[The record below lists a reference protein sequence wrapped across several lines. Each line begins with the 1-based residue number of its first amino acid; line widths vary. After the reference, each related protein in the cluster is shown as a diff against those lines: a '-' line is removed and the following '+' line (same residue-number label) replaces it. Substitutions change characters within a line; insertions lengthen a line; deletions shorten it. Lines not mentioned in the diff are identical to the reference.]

1 MRITS
6 PANPRIKAAAALKER
21 REREKTGLFLI
32 EGAREIARA
41 LQAGIGLVEV
51 YRGENLN
58 PEEAR
63 VAAGLDRLPW
73 LPILLASEAVLKKL
87 SNRENP
93 AGLVALARIPRT
105 SLSSHTPPKNA
116 LVLLAVGIEKP
127 GNLGAILRSAEAAG
141 ASAVL
146 AVGGTDLYSPQ
157 VVHNSTGAIF
167 SLPCFSVGEEEAWGW
182 LERHQ
187 SPLVATT
194 PQAEKTYWEAN
205 LRGAVAL
212 ALGPEHQGLGPA
224 WLARATSRVRVPMW
238 GQADSLNV
246 SVTAA
251 LVLYEA
257 ARQRSFR

>member
-6 PANPRIKAAAALKER
+6 TANPRIKAAAALKER
-21 REREKTGLFLI
+21 RAREKTGLFLI
-32 EGAREIARA
+32 EGAREIGRA
-41 LQAGIGLVEV
+41 LQAGLDFVEA
-51 YRGENLN
+51 YRGERLS

-63 VAAGLDRLPW
+63 LAAALEPRLP
-73 LPILLASEAVLKKL
+73 LILASEAVLKKL

-93 AGLVALARIPRT
+93 AGLVALARIPKAT
-105 SLSSHTPPKNA
+105 LAGYTPPKNA

-146 AVGGTDLYSPQ
+146 VVGGTDLYNPQ
-157 VVHNSTGAIF
+157 VVHNSTGAVF
-167 SLPCFSVGEEEAWGW
+167 SLPCFSVDEEEAWGW

-187 SPLVATT
+187 IPLVATT
-194 PQAEKTYWEAN
+194 PHAEKTYWEAE

-212 ALGPEHQGLGPA
+212 ALGPEHEGLGPA
-224 WLARATSRVRVPMW
+224 WLARAASRIRVPMW

-257 ARQRSFR
+257 ARQRNLR